1 MKKLLLMLL
10 MPLTMVS
17 AQAQSND
24 YNMVIKLNNG
34 TKITL
39 DANDVKDLTFNGD
52 ELSISGNTAI
62 PKSAQLSLSLPPLVK
77 NISSDD
83 APKSSAIS
91 PRAFNTACFVCRP
104 KEYTL
109 EGFPKHSVKKG
120 CIAVKT
126 FESVG
131 VVAA

>member
-1 MKKLLLMLL
+1 MNMKKLLLMLL

-52 ELSISGNTAI
+52 ELSISGNT
-62 PKSAQLSLSLPPLVK
+62 
-77 NISSDD
+77 
-83 APKSSAIS
+83 
-91 PRAFNTACFVCRP
+91 
-104 KEYTL
+104 
-109 EGFPKHSVKKG
+109 
-120 CIAVKT
+120 IADLY
-126 FESVG
+126 SQM
-131 VVAA
+131 ARL